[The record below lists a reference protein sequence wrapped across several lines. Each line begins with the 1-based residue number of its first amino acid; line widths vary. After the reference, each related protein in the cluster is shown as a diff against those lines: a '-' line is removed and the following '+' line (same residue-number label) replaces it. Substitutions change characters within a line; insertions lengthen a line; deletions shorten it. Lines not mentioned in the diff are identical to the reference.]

1 MRKRDFLLLLA
12 SLLYSE
18 ELEADGAS
26 ESSTDNM
33 AAIAGNKYSRV
44 KGAKNSTYS
53 SGNKVGRNFSGST
66 DRVGSSNNDGN
77 YSENYS
83 GAEFENSTSAN
94 EELRDNSLIENTENS
109 GIATNTNEEKS
120 SSSSIWKKI
129 GIGVAAVAGTAAV
142 GTGLFY
148 GVKSLVNKFKKNSS
162 DSSGQN
168 NNQSSQDSGT
178 NDNQQNNGNNSRD
191 DALTNN
197 NNQSSSS
204 DTNNTVNKPQTSDT
218 GTEYS
223 GNNEKSESRQDSSQ
237 DNYVMNAADAEL
249 DYSSITDEKIIFER
263 EEIDNIKT
271 NITLLDKDLENVS
284 KDKVPTGSE
293 ELRLSASKANTLK
306 DTLNNYVDRLPETAS
321 SLATA
326 AVVVGGVTEEGIKH
340 SDIIKTQIVDDVNK
354 MATLESEMAVTKSDN
369 LHELAVEHEDK
380 AKTVKGKIKNYI
392 QQNDNRYN
400 GRRSYRNDVYFD
412 KPSYTTYAGS
422 YIASHIN
429 YFPEYNIKRSDRQVD
444 TYNLKDTLKKLDGSK
459 SDAIEKETISDIK
472 DILSTVDR
480 GDSLTEL
487 QKAKLENLLSGD
499 TIREIED
506 HYGVSVADHI
516 GQAKNISDTDTRIKE
531 KNAKERAVFE
541 KYVTVPENNEKKSG
555 RKKIVVEQKTTEQ
568 SNRDS
573 SLKSQ
578 LQNAMQ
584 NNETLSREMINKID
598 DNKHVIENDKKLAR
612 YFENEKQSMQL
623 VDKYN
628 SAVERGNVKRVDRA
642 MDSLLENES
651 AMKRLKKEDEK
662 SYTTLNNR
670 SVIKD
675 INTIL
680 KSDNLTRDV
689 MVSLNSNSYVMDI
702 VKSDP
707 DTASRFVEKVN
718 AYREMDNLREKVNV
732 GEKFTLDDYR
742 NVMQDENKRKILKNE
757 ERYNLVGRE
766 VFKKGHAVSLC
777 NGIVE
782 AIRNHHEIP
791 ENDLQAVFSHEDMI
805 NTFKEIAPHE
815 YYEEAEAAHMKNHEK
830 ISNAVNY
837 EAKIYDNSENLYV
850 SNREVESSEL
860 MAAKNIDEAK
870 GYLDRTDLEEELENR
885 ESENYSSEEEKENSN
900 KKVLS
905 EEEKSIFDKAL
916 SFFGFNDEEEL
927 KASQKEGENSEKL
940 VTDEEIKRYAREDE
954 YYDHEGGTFAKSER
968 SVEEKEEMYRN
979 MYRHEEV
986 EPHHS
991 NVRNISHIRK
1001 QNKEK

>member
-12 SLLYSE
+12 SLLYLE
-18 ELEADGAS
+18 ELEADGTS

-33 AAIAGNKYSRV
+33 AAIAGSKSNRG

-53 SGNKVGRNFSGST
+53 GGNIASINFSDGT
-66 DRVGSSNNDGN
+66 DKGGSSNNDGN
-77 YSENYS
+77 YNENYS
-83 GAEFENSTSAN
+83 GSEFENGTGAN
-94 EELRDNSLIENTENS
+94 EEVRDNSVIENTENG

-120 SSSSIWKKI
+120 SSSSIWKKV

-148 GVKSLVNKFKKNSS
+148 GVKALVNKFKENSS
-162 DSSGQN
+162 DSLGQN

-191 DALTNN
+191 NILTNN
-197 NNQSSSS
+197 SNQSNSS
-204 DTNNTVNKPQTSDT
+204 DTNNTVNKPQVPNIST
-218 GTEYS
+218 GS
-223 GNNEKSESRQDSSQ
+223 SSNNEKSESRQD
-237 DNYVMNAADAEL
+237 NYVMKAADAEL
-249 DYSSITDEKIIFER
+249 DYSNITDEKIIFER

-293 ELRLSASKANTLK
+293 ELRLSANKANTLK

-354 MATLESEMAVTKSDN
+354 MAILESEMAVTKSDN

-380 AKTVKGKIKNYI
+380 AKTVKGKIKKYI
-392 QQNDNRYN
+392 KQNDNRYN
-400 GRRSYRNDVYFD
+400 SRRSYRNDVYFD

-429 YFPEYNIKRSDRQVD
+429 YFPEYNIKRSDKQVD
-444 TYNLKDTLKKLDGSK
+444 TYNLKNTLKKLDGSK

-472 DILSTVDR
+472 NILSTVDR

-541 KYVTVPENNEKKSG
+541 KYVTIPGDNKKKSG
-555 RKKIVVEQKTTEQ
+555 REKRVVKQKTDEQ
-568 SNRDS
+568 HNRDS

-598 DNKHVIENDKKLAR
+598 DNKHIIENNKKLAR
-612 YFENEKQSMQL
+612 YFENEKQSMKL

-628 SAVERGNVKRVDRA
+628 SAVERGNVKRIDRA

-662 SYTTLNNR
+662 SYTTVNNR

-689 MVSLNSNSYVMDI
+689 MVSLNSNSYVMNI

-718 AYREMDNLREKVNV
+718 AYREMDNLQEKINV

-757 ERYNLVGRE
+757 EKYNLVGRE

-815 YYEEAEAAHMKNHEK
+815 YYEEAEAAHMKNHER

-850 SNREVESSEL
+850 SNRDVESSEL
-860 MAAKNIDEAK
+860 MVAKNIDEAK
-870 GYLDRTDLEEELENR
+870 DYLNRTDLEEELEN
-885 ESENYSSEEEKENSN
+885 YSSAEEKENSN

-905 EEEKSIFDKAL
+905 EEEKSVFDKAL

-927 KASQKEGENSEKL
+927 KASQRDWEDSEKL

-979 MYRHEEV
+979 MYRHEEF

-1001 QNKEK
+1001 QNREK